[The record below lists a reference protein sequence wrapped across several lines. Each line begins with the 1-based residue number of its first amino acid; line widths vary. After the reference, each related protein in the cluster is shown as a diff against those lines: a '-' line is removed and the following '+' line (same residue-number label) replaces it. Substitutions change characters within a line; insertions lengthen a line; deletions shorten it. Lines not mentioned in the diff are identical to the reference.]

1 MVRAFRN
8 HQQIACA
15 ANREIRFRHHR
26 GVPIESGDLLDETS
40 LIPSAGLIDRI
51 LPLDECL
58 RGVFGLH
65 TGGVAGDEALV
76 EPVVDG
82 VHGIGENLG
91 VPVDIALV
99 ELPVV
104 DEFGVGLLGNQLPPQ
119 PHHAVFLR
127 VGGDRRHSGIHEFLA
142 DVHELV
148 IGGRNLQ
155 PVLGEQILVV
165 VDALEF
171 RVTGH
176 AVPGVTIHDAVF
188 IILGHGRIGAGH
200 LLVPTVLIDVIT
212 QIGEQPHGGEH
223 AGRTVA
229 AIGFHKIRRL
239 IGIEEL
245 AAVLRDLRERLAFE
259 IDFDTRFLFEGFRGA
274 TPCLGL
280 ASVVFLVIPERQA
293 VWRFLVLRGVAA
305 ACSERG
311 QRHCRRGRKCDA
323 SCDLH
328 GFSFVIGGY
337 VVELCLK
344 LFFSY
349 ED

>member
-1 MVRAFRN
+1 M
-8 HQQIACA
+8 
-15 ANREIRFRHHR
+15 
-26 GVPIESGDLLDETS
+26 
-40 LIPSAGLIDRI
+40 
-51 LPLDECL
+51 
-58 RGVFGLH
+58 
-65 TGGVAGDEALV
+65 
-76 EPVVDG
+76 
-82 VHGIGENLG
+82 
-91 VPVDIALV
+91 
-99 ELPVV
+99 
-104 DEFGVGLLGNQLPPQ
+104 
-119 PHHAVFLR
+119 
-127 VGGDRRHSGIHEFLA
+127 
-142 DVHELV
+142 
-148 IGGRNLQ
+148 
-155 PVLGEQILVV
+155 
-165 VDALEF
+165 
-171 RVTGH
+171 
-176 AVPGVTIHDAVF
+176 
-188 IILGHGRIGAGH
+188 
-200 LLVPTVLIDVIT
+200 IDVIT